1 MLEPGNN
8 AELPA
13 IPGKRYF
20 TIGEVSQLCGVKPHV
35 LRYWEQEF
43 SQLKPIKRKGNR
55 RYYQRHDVLLIRQIK
70 ELLYDNG
77 YTILGAK
84 QKLNEDES
92 SKQLKKSELKEI
104 ETDIIDLI
112 DILD

>member
-1 MLEPGNN
+1 MSLIDQQ
-8 AELPA
+8 LPS

-20 TIGEVSQLCGVKPHV
+20 TISEASGLCEVKPHV

-43 SQLKPIKRKGNR
+43 SQLRPIKRKGNR

-84 QKLNEDES
+84 QKLNADEN
-92 SKQLKKSELKEI
+92 SKQTKESAFKEI
-104 ETDIIDLI
+104 EQEVQELI

>member
-1 MLEPGNN
+1 MSLIDQQ
-8 AELPA
+8 LPS

-20 TIGEVSQLCGVKPHV
+20 TISEASGLCEVKPHV

-43 SQLKPIKRKGNR
+43 AQLRPIKRKGNR

-84 QKLNEDES
+84 QKLNADDD
-92 SKQLKKSELKEI
+92 SKQSKLSAFKEI
-104 ETDIIDLI
+104 EQEVQELI

>member
-1 MLEPGNN
+1 MSLIEQQ
-8 AELPA
+8 LPS

-20 TIGEVSQLCGVKPHV
+20 TISETSGLCEVKQHV

-43 SQLKPIKRKGNR
+43 AQLRPIKRKGNR

-84 QKLNEDES
+84 QKLNADDN
-92 SKQLKKSELKEI
+92 SKQTKESAFKEI
-104 ETDIIDLI
+104 EQEVQELI

>member
-1 MLEPGNN
+1 MSLIEQQ
-8 AELPA
+8 LPS

-20 TIGEVSQLCGVKPHV
+20 TISEASGLCEVKPHV

-43 SQLKPIKRKGNR
+43 AQLRPIKRKGNR

-84 QKLNEDES
+84 QKLNADDD
-92 SKQLKKSELKEI
+92 SKQSKLSAFKEV
-104 ETDIIDLI
+104 EQEVQELI

>member
-1 MLEPGNN
+1 MRLIEKQ
-8 AELPA
+8 LPS

-20 TIGEVSQLCGVKPHV
+20 TISETSGLCEVKQHV

-43 SQLKPIKRKGNR
+43 SQLRPIKRKGNR

-84 QKLNEDES
+84 QKLNADEN
-92 SKQLKKSELKEI
+92 SKQIKESAFKDI
-104 ETDIIDLI
+104 EQEVQELI

>member
-1 MLEPGNN
+1 MSLIEQQ
-8 AELPA
+8 LPS

-20 TIGEVSQLCGVKPHV
+20 TISETSGLCEVKQHV

-43 SQLKPIKRKGNR
+43 AQLRPIKRKGNR

-84 QKLNEDES
+84 QKLNADEN
-92 SKQLKKSELKEI
+92 SKQIKESAFKDI
-104 ETDIIDLI
+104 EQEVQELI

>member
-1 MLEPGNN
+1 MSLIDQQ
-8 AELPA
+8 LPS

-20 TIGEVSQLCGVKPHV
+20 TISETRGLCEVKPHV

-70 ELLYDNG
+70 ELLYSSG

-92 SKQLKKSELKEI
+92 SKESKKSAFKEI
-104 ETDIIDLI
+104 EQEVQDLL

>member
-1 MLEPGNN
+1 MSLIDQQ
-8 AELPA
+8 LPS

-20 TIGEVSQLCGVKPHV
+20 TISETSGLCAVKQHV

-43 SQLKPIKRKGNR
+43 SQLRPIKRKGNR

-84 QKLNEDES
+84 QKLNADDN
-92 SKQLKKSELKEI
+92 SKQTKESAFKEI
-104 ETDIIDLI
+104 EQEVQELI

>member
-1 MLEPGNN
+1 MSLIDQQ
-8 AELPA
+8 LPS

-20 TIGEVSQLCGVKPHV
+20 TISETSGLCEVNPHV

-84 QKLNEDES
+84 QKLNADES
-92 SKQLKKSELKEI
+92 SKISKKSAIKEI
-104 ETDIIDLI
+104 EQEVQDLI

>member
-1 MLEPGNN
+1 MSLIEQQ
-8 AELPA
+8 LPS

-20 TIGEVSQLCGVKPHV
+20 TISETSGLCAVKQHV

-43 SQLKPIKRKGNR
+43 SQLRPIKRKGNR

-84 QKLNEDES
+84 QKLNADEN
-92 SKQLKKSELKEI
+92 SKQTEESAFKEI
-104 ETDIIDLI
+104 EQEVQELI

>member
-1 MLEPGNN
+1 MSLIEQQ
-8 AELPA
+8 LPS

-20 TIGEVSQLCGVKPHV
+20 TISETSGLCEVKQHV

-43 SQLKPIKRKGNR
+43 SQLRPIKRKGNR

-84 QKLNEDES
+84 QKLNADENS
-92 SKQLKKSELKEI
+92 RQTKVSAFKEI
-104 ETDIIDLI
+104 EQDVQELI

>member
-1 MLEPGNN
+1 MSLIEQQ
-8 AELPA
+8 LPS

-20 TIGEVSQLCGVKPHV
+20 TISEASGLCEVKQHV

-43 SQLKPIKRKGNR
+43 SQLRPIKRKGNR

-84 QKLNEDES
+84 QKLNADEN
-92 SKQLKKSELKEI
+92 SKQIKESAFKDI
-104 ETDIIDLI
+104 EQEVQELI

>member
-1 MLEPGNN
+1 MSLIEQQ
-8 AELPA
+8 LPS

-20 TIGEVSQLCGVKPHV
+20 TISETSGLCEVKPHV

-43 SQLKPIKRKGNR
+43 AQLRPIKRKGNR

-84 QKLNEDES
+84 QKLNADEN
-92 SKQLKKSELKEI
+92 SKQTKESAFNEI
-104 ETDIIDLI
+104 EQEVQELI

>member
-1 MLEPGNN
+1 MSLIEQQ
-8 AELPA
+8 LPS

-20 TIGEVSQLCGVKPHV
+20 TISEASGLCEVKPHV

-43 SQLKPIKRKGNR
+43 SQLRPIKRKGNR

-84 QKLNEDES
+84 QKLNADEN
-92 SKQLKKSELKEI
+92 SKQTKVLAFKEI
-104 ETDIIDLI
+104 EQEVQELI

>member
-1 MLEPGNN
+1 MSLIDQQ
-8 AELPA
+8 LPS

-20 TIGEVSQLCGVKPHV
+20 TISETSGLCEVKQHV

-43 SQLKPIKRKGNR
+43 SQLRPIKRKGNR

-84 QKLNEDES
+84 QKLNTDEN
-92 SKQLKKSELKEI
+92 SKQAKVSAFKEM
-104 ETDIIDLI
+104 EQEVQELI

>member
-1 MLEPGNN
+1 MSLIDQQ
-8 AELPA
+8 LPS

-20 TIGEVSQLCGVKPHV
+20 TISETSGLCEVKAHV

-43 SQLKPIKRKGNR
+43 SQLRPIKRKGNR

-70 ELLYDNG
+70 ELLYDSG
-77 YTILGAK
+77 YTIKGAK
-84 QKLNEDES
+84 QKLTHDETEKV
-92 SKQLKKSELKEI
+92 SKQSTLS
-104 ETDIIDLI
+104 DVRSDLEAII

>member
-1 MLEPGNN
+1 MSQIDQQ
-8 AELPA
+8 LPS
-13 IPGKRYF
+13 IPAKRYF
-20 TIGEVSQLCGVKPHV
+20 TISETSGLCEVKPHV

-55 RYYQRHDVLLIRQIK
+55 RYYQRHDVIIIRQIK

-84 QKLNEDES
+84 QKLSEEES
-92 SKQLKKSELKEI
+92 SKETKKSAIQEI
-104 ETDIIDLI
+104 KQDVQDLI

>member
-1 MLEPGNN
+1 MTNN
-8 AELPA
+8 
-13 IPGKRYF
+13 F
-20 TIGEVSQLCGVKPHV
+20 TLSLVNVKQHV

-43 SQLKPIKRKGNR
+43 SQLRPIKRKGNR

-84 QKLNEDES
+84 QKLNADEN
-92 SKQLKKSELKEI
+92 SKQIKESAFKDI
-104 ETDIIDLI
+104 EQEVQELI

>member
-1 MLEPGNN
+1 MSLIDQQ
-8 AELPA
+8 LPS

-20 TIGEVSQLCGVKPHV
+20 TISETSGLCEVKQHV

-43 SQLKPIKRKGNR
+43 SQLRPIKRKGNR

-70 ELLYDNG
+70 ELLYDSG

-84 QKLNEDES
+84 QKLNADEN
-92 SKQLKKSELKEI
+92 SKQTKVSAIKEI
-104 ETDIIDLI
+104 EQEVQKLI

>member
-1 MLEPGNN
+1 MSLINQQ
-8 AELPA
+8 LPS

-20 TIGEVSQLCGVKPHV
+20 TISETSGLCEVKPHV

-43 SQLKPIKRKGNR
+43 SQLRPIKRKGNR

-84 QKLNEDES
+84 QKLNEEENS
-92 SKQLKKSELKEI
+92 QEAKKSVLNELEQ
-104 ETDIIDLI
+104 EVRTLI

>member
-1 MLEPGNN
+1 MSLIEQQ
-8 AELPA
+8 LPS

-20 TIGEVSQLCGVKPHV
+20 TISEASGLCEVKPHV

-43 SQLKPIKRKGNR
+43 SQLRPIKRKGNR

-84 QKLNEDES
+84 QKLNADDD
-92 SKQLKKSELKEI
+92 SKQSKLSAFKEV
-104 ETDIIDLI
+104 EQEVQELI

>member
-1 MLEPGNN
+1 MSLIDQQ
-8 AELPA
+8 LPS

-20 TIGEVSQLCGVKPHV
+20 TISETSGLCEVKPHV

-43 SQLKPIKRKGNR
+43 SQLKPIKRRGNR

-70 ELLYDNG
+70 ELLYESG

-84 QKLNEDES
+84 QKLNAEEI
-92 SKQLKKSELKEI
+92 SKQSKNSALKEI
-104 ETDIIDLI
+104 EQEVQTLI